1 MTDALTGRTKPLVR
15 LWDRD
20 FNLIYSGEGD
30 IGEVIGHLTV
40 TADHVDG
47 TPRSGGRIASVSVI
61 EAGDPGRWIRGGGS
75 GMTEPYLFVATP
87 MYGGMCHGSYAG
99 SLFQLTQI
107 FMSAGVSLQ
116 YAHTMNESL
125 ITRARD
131 SLAQDFLQTECTHL
145 MFIDSDIG
153 FQAEDILT
161 MLAAEKDIVCGLYPR
176 KEIDW
181 IQVAAAARRG
191 VAPDELHQHTGALVV
206 NTLDGPIEDAGDGL
220 LEVANAGTGFMLIE
234 RAVLDG
240 LTDKVA
246 AYRSGDKVFHQFFGT
261 SIDPDSGVGLS
272 EDFHF
277 CRLARDNG
285 YQVWVAPWVSLTHTG
300 SYMFTGR

>member
-1 MTDALTGRTKPLVR
+1 MTDAPTGRTKPLVR

-30 IGEVIGHLTV
+30 IGEVMSHLTV

-75 GMTEPYLFVATP
+75 GMTEAFPFVATP

-99 SLFQLTQI
+99 SLFQLATI
-107 FMSAGVSLQ
+107 FMNAGVPLQ
-116 YAHTMNESL
+116 YAQTMNESL
-125 ITRARD
+125 VTRARD

-191 VAPDELHQHTGALVV
+191 VPPDELHQHTGALVV

-220 LEVANAGTGFMLIE
+220 LEVANAGTGFMLIK
-234 RAVLDG
+234 RAVLEG
-240 LTDKVA
+240 LIDKVA
-246 AYRSGDKVFHQFFGT
+246 AYRSGDKVLHQFFAT

-285 YQVWVAPWVSLTHTG
+285 YQVWVAPCVALTHTG

>member
-1 MTDALTGRTKPLVR
+1 MTDVPTGPTKPVVR

-20 FNLIYSGEGD
+20 FKMIYSAEGD
-30 IGEVIGHLTV
+30 IGEVMSHLTV
-40 TADHVDG
+40 TADYADG
-47 TPRSGGRIASVSVI
+47 TPRGGGRIAAVSVI
-61 EAGDPGRWIRGGGS
+61 EAGDPGRWLR
-75 GMTEPYLFVATP
+75 GMTEVFPFVATP

-99 SLFQLTQI
+99 SMFQLAQM
-107 FMSAGVSLQ
+107 FMNAGVPLQ
-116 YAHTMNESL
+116 YAQTMNESL

-131 SLAQDFLQTECTHL
+131 GLAQDFLETECTHL

-161 MLAAEKDIVCGLYPR
+161 MLAADKDIVCGLYPR

-181 IQVAAAARRG
+181 MQVAAAARGG
-191 VAPDELHQHTGALVV
+191 VAPDELHLHTGALVV
-206 NTLDGPIEDAGDGL
+206 NTLDGPRKDAGDGL
-220 LEVANAGTGFMLIE
+220 VEVANAGTGFMLIK
-234 RAVLDG
+234 RAVLEG
-240 LTDKVA
+240 LIDKVA
-246 AYRSGDKVFHQFFGT
+246 AYQSGEKVLHEFFAT
-261 SIDPDSGVGLS
+261 SVDPDSGVGLS

-285 YQVWVAPWVSLTHTG
+285 YQVWVALCVELTHTG

>member
-1 MTDALTGRTKPLVR
+1 
-15 LWDRD
+15 
-20 FNLIYSGEGD
+20 
-30 IGEVIGHLTV
+30 
-40 TADHVDG
+40 
-47 TPRSGGRIASVSVI
+47 
-61 EAGDPGRWIRGGGS
+61 
-75 GMTEPYLFVATP
+75 
-87 MYGGMCHGSYAG
+87 
-99 SLFQLTQI
+99 
-107 FMSAGVSLQ
+107 
-116 YAHTMNESL
+116 
-125 ITRARD
+125 
-131 SLAQDFLQTECTHL
+131 

-240 LTDKVA
+240 FTDKVA
-246 AYRSGDKVFHQFFGT
+246 AHRSGDKVFHQFFGT

-277 CRLARDNG
+277 LQAGAGQRLSGVGRAMGFTDAYRLVYVHRALTTRKRPPPTSLSGAAFCCGCSDG
-285 YQVWVAPWVSLTHTG
+285 SEAGVSVCDGTGCAKDAQSLTPRL
-300 SYMFTGR
+300 SR